1 MKKGVFVVI
10 SGPSGVGKDTI
21 ASSLIERGNGIYS
34 VSMTTRE
41 RRFYEVEG
49 KDYFFRTKEEF
60 EDNIRN
66 GNMFE
71 YATYN
76 GNYYGTLKSFIFDNI
91 DNGTNVISV
100 IDIQGATTVE
110 EIYPDAVLIFI
121 MPPSFE
127 ELEKRL
133 RDRES
138 DSEDSINRRL
148 EIAKKEITYRDK
160 YDYVVI
166 NDDIDRCINE
176 IENIIKKEETR
187 VNKQFL
193 FVYPQIC

>member
-10 SGPSGVGKDTI
+10 SGPSGVGKDTV

-49 KDYFFRTKEEF
+49 KDYFFRSKEEF
-60 EDNIRN
+60 EENIKN

-91 DNGTNVISV
+91 DNGTNVIGILEV
-100 IDIQGATTVE
+100 QGAMKVE
-110 EIYPDAVLIFI
+110 EIYPDAVLIFV

-133 RDRES
+133 RDRGS
-138 DSEDSINRRL
+138 DSEDSINKRL
-148 EIAKKEITYRDK
+148 EIAKKEISYKGK
-160 YDYVVI
+160 YDYVVV
-166 NDDIDRCINE
+166 NDDIDRCISE
-176 IENIIKKEETR
+176 IENIIKIEETR
-187 VNKQFL
+187 VNK
-193 FVYPQIC
+193 